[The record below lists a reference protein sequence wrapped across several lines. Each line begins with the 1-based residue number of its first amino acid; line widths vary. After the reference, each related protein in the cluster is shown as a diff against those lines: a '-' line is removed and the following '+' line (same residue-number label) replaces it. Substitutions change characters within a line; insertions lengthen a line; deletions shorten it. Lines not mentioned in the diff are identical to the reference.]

1 MNLIP
6 EFKVGDSVTFC
17 AYPDQMKSNLKAVVK
32 EVITDSLQQRIF
44 YRVSGDCI
52 GCTTGTSLKESK
64 LFIPFGIAFN
74 MINER
79 QLVVNHFKSD
89 WLADSCYVYKF
100 DNSNQ
105 EIVLRLDSQ
114 IVELFG
120 ADGKVW
126 QSVEYKD
133 NI

>member
-17 AYPDQMKSNLKAVVK
+17 AYPDQMNSSLKAIVK
-32 EVITDSLQQRIF
+32 EVILDQTHQRIF
-44 YRVSGDCI
+44 YRVSGDVVSY
-52 GCTTGTSLKESK
+52 TTGQSLKESK

-89 WLADSCYVYKF
+89 WLTGSYYVYKF

-105 EIVLRLDSQ
+105 EILLRLDSQ
-114 IVELFG
+114 IVDLLG

-126 QSVEYKD
+126 QSVSFGD
-133 NI
+133 L